1 MVGIRNSPYLWLN
14 LHKRGIEMN
23 LQTVKGF
30 ELFNMDRPDPYN
42 ETMQFKT
49 LSVAKSAQ
57 RHYGGTI
64 RQCLI
69 HQEKKG

>member
-1 MVGIRNSPYLWLN
+1 
-14 LHKRGIEMN
+14 MN

-49 LSVAKSAQ
+49 LSVAESAQ

-69 HQEKKG
+69 HQEKEV

>member
-1 MVGIRNSPYLWLN
+1 
-14 LHKRGIEMN
+14 MN

-30 ELFNMDRPDPYN
+30 ELFNMDKPDPYN

-49 LSVAKSAQ
+49 LSVAESAQ
-57 RHYGGTI
+57 RRYGGTI

-69 HQEKKG
+69 HQEKGK

>member
-1 MVGIRNSPYLWLN
+1 
-14 LHKRGIEMN
+14 MN
-23 LQTVKGF
+23 LQTVIYY

-42 ETMQFKT
+42 ETLQFKT
-49 LSVAKSAQ
+49 LSVAESAQ
-57 RHYGGTI
+57 RRYGGTI

>member
-1 MVGIRNSPYLWLN
+1 
-14 LHKRGIEMN
+14 MN
-23 LQTVKGF
+23 LQTVEGY

-42 ETMQFKT
+42 EIMQFKT
-49 LSVAKSAQ
+49 LSVAESAQ

-69 HQEKKG
+69 HQEKESGNVQL